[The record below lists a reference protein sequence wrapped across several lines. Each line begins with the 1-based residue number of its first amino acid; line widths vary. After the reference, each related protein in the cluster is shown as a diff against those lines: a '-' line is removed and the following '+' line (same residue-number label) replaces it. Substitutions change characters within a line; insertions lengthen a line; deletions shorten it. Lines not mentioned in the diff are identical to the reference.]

1 MSSRIKRSFAL
12 CVVLIGPA
20 TALGRA
26 SAMESAGDQTS
37 TPRAAPARVVLQ
49 EVVVTAQ
56 RRSQNLQNVP
66 VSVNTASAVQL
77 ERTGVQSA
85 GDLSVM
91 APSVRVSTGLGGA
104 DIAIRGISGTG
115 SGADEPANAV
125 YIDGVYQSS
134 PAASLFE
141 FNNIERVE
149 VIEGPQGTLFG
160 RNAAGGLIQIITRPP
175 RFSPEAQVQ
184 VGYGNYG
191 TARVSLYATGP
202 LSRSVAMDFAGVI
215 DHQGDGWGHNVANG
229 RDTYRGENSGARSK
243 LLWNIDPA
251 TNLVLTGTFSRAY
264 APSLQGGGLL
274 PGERAVDGFQDP
286 GYFDTNRNVND
297 RAGTVQQNYAATFTH
312 KFSWGTFKSITSR
325 DDVRFHVAK
334 DLDLS
339 PVPILGLNINSHAK
353 TWTQELQL
361 ASAKRAPI
369 TWVGGL
375 FYYYNDLLTDPLS
388 VSGIAI
394 APLQFADTYS
404 DASTRSYAA
413 YGQTTFVVAKGMH
426 FTTGLRYTQDER
438 HIDFTTS
445 TSLAGVPP
453 VIFPRQSVTND
464 KLTWRLALD
473 RRLSKD
479 DLIYVSYSRGFK
491 SGLFNATN
499 PGLPPA
505 RPETVD
511 AYEVGLKSETF
522 RQRLRA
528 NVSAFYNSVEDIQ
541 LRGIPQ
547 GVPTPIFYNAAHAD
561 FKGVDLELE
570 GLPAARFRIL
580 ANASY
585 LFGRYG
591 AGFTNALFY
600 AVPPP
605 PAGGLLTSTG
615 DASGNRPVLSPEW
628 AGSLTGQY
636 RMPTA
641 AGSVLLSATYSF
653 TSHFYFDPQDR
664 LRQPGYGLLNAT
676 ASWSPTA
683 SLQLMLWGKNLT
695 DRRYYSN
702 IEPSNFGDEYYPGVP
717 RTYGVSIGW
726 SLE

>member
-1 MSSRIKRSFAL
+1 MSSRILRSFAL
-12 CVVLIGPA
+12 CTMMLGWALALGRVSAAESTSGHAANPDTGPA
-20 TALGRA
+20 TVALK
-26 SAMESAGDQTS
+26 
-37 TPRAAPARVVLQ
+37 

-56 RRSQNLQNVP
+56 RRSQNLQDVP
-66 VSVNTASAVQL
+66 VSVNTATAAQL
-77 ERTGVQSA
+77 ERAGVQSA

-141 FNNIERVE
+141 FNNIERIE
-149 VIEGPQGTLFG
+149 VIKGPQGTLFG

-175 RFSPEAQVQ
+175 QFSPGGDVQ

-191 TARVSLYATGP
+191 TARASIYATGP
-202 LSRSVAMDFAGVI
+202 LSQSVAIDFAGVI
-215 DHQGDGWGHNVANG
+215 DHQGSGWGRNVANG
-229 RDTYRGENSGARSK
+229 RATYRGENAGARSK
-243 LLWNIDPA
+243 LLWNIDSA
-251 TNLVLTGTFSRAY
+251 TSLLLTGTFSRAY

-274 PGERAVDGFQDP
+274 PGERTVDGLQDP

-312 KFSWGTFKSITSR
+312 KFSWATVKSITSR
-325 DDVRFHVAK
+325 DNVRFHVAK

-339 PVPILGLNINSHAK
+339 PVPILGLNINSQAK
-353 TWTQELQL
+353 TWTEELQL
-361 ASAKRAPI
+361 ASVKGSPL

-375 FYYYNDLLTDPLS
+375 FYYYSDLLTDPLT
-388 VSGIAI
+388 VSGLAI
-394 APLQFADTYS
+394 APLRFADTYS
-404 DASTRSYAA
+404 DAVTRSYAA
-413 YGQTTFVVAKGMH
+413 YGQTTFVVADGMRL
-426 FTTGLRYTQDER
+426 TTGLRYTRDER
-438 HIDFTTS
+438 RIGFTTS
-445 TSLAGVPP
+445 TSLEGVPP
-453 VIFPRQSVTND
+453 VIFPVQSVTND

-473 RRLSKD
+473 RRLSKN
-479 DLIYVSYSRGFK
+479 DLLYVSYSRGFK

-528 NVSAFYNSVEDIQ
+528 NVAAFYNSVEDIQ

-561 FKGVDLELE
+561 FRGVDLELE
-570 GLPAARFRIL
+570 GLPTARIRVL
-580 ANASY
+580 ANASF

-600 AVPPP
+600 AIPPP

-636 RMPTA
+636 RVPTA
-641 AGSVLLSATYSF
+641 VGSLLLSATYSF
-653 TSHFYFDPQDR
+653 TSYFYFDPQDR

-676 ASWSPTA
+676 VSWRPTA
-683 SLQLMLWGKNLT
+683 SLQLVLWGKNLA

-717 RTYGVSIGW
+717 RTYGVSLSW
-726 SLE
+726 SRE